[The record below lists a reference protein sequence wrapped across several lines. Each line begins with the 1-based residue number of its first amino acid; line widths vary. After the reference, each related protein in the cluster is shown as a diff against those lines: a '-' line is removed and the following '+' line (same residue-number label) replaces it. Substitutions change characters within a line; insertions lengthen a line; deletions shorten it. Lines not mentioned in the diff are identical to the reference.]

1 MPGSHWRHHYPLFSI
16 PTGHMNSHICT
27 YTGVLCVSTDC
38 KVPQRVFFFLF
49 PVSCLQQFYEL
60 WQGLMLILAVYIY
73 WIPMVAWTRGCCKT
87 SLNHLLLKKRKKEKK
102 KKSWYVMKWEKQ
114 QRRKAGWL
122 NRKEAFLTDLR
133 NETTHFRTIKPRL
146 GSKKK
151 KKKRKGLW
159 PKTFI
164 FHSYSS
170 PELCCWMARLETWNH

>member
-38 KVPQRVFFFLF
+38 KVPQRVFFF
-49 PVSCLQQFYEL
+49 PVSSFLPPAVFWALAGTHAHFGCLHL
-60 WQGLMLILAVYIY
+60 LNSHGRLNQGLLQNQ
-73 WIPMVAWTRGCCKT
+73 PEPFVAKKK
-87 SLNHLLLKKRKKEKK
+87 KKRKKK

-133 NETTHFRTIKPRL
+133 NETAKEALMLTNPFVSGLLIHAWAL
-146 GSKKK
+146 KKK
-151 KKKRKGLW
+151 KKEEKKKRTL
-159 PKTFI
+159 T
-164 FHSYSS
+164 
-170 PELCCWMARLETWNH
+170 